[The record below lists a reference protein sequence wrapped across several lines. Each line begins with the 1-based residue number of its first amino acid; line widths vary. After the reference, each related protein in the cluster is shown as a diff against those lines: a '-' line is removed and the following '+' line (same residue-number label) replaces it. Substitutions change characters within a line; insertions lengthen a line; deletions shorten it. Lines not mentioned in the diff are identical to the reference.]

1 MMWFMSGFT
10 LCTCDGP
17 RRAPVVAPIVAVAC
31 CRDYVVVVHVIIRLA
46 SLCVRHAERIII
58 FHQLAANLDRNIGC
72 SSGRGQG
79 GGVGPCGPCDQGQR
93 RRGGGRRAGSS
104 GFRRRLDRRCCSDVV
119 VRL

>member
-1 MMWFMSGFT
+1 MSGFT

-58 FHQLAANLDRNIGC
+58 FRQLAANLDRNIGG
-72 SSGRGQG
+72 SSGRGRG

-93 RRGGGRRAGSS
+93 PGVGKVVCVNGGVGRA
-104 GFRRRLDRRCCSDVV
+104 
-119 VRL
+119 